1 MKSCVLNIVTFFLIK
16 HMFQGTP
23 ERSSEKGLKS
33 LRTSRVMK
41 KGMVITTEPG
51 IYFNETVGFFVYIF
65 LSSFKLTFCVNL
77 FICITKHNYLLLQTI
92 TKAYDNPEWSKFLVK
107 SEIDKYMNFG
117 GVSFLNR
124 I

>member
-1 MKSCVLNIVTFFLIK
+1 
-16 HMFQGTP
+16 
-23 ERSSEKGLKS
+23 
-33 LRTSRVMK
+33 MK

-65 LSSFKLTFCVNL
+65 LSSFKLTFYVNL

>member
-1 MKSCVLNIVTFFLIK
+1 
-16 HMFQGTP
+16 MFQGTP

-65 LSSFKLTFCVNL
+65 LSSFKLTFYVNL